1 VRAPERLPALR
12 LVASPLTLDGLA
24 WPEGVAALRLASD
37 DLLLIGEGRV
47 ALGNEPAIIEEDAG
61 FVGWWLTPSELET
74 AVLPHADWPLP
85 PSRPA
90 LAQGLVAGVPAK
102 IWLTKDRALLLCAAA
117 YAHELAE
124 RLG

>member
-1 VRAPERLPALR
+1 M
-12 LVASPLTLDGLA
+12 
-24 WPEGVAALRLASD
+24 
-37 DLLLIGEGRV
+37 
-47 ALGNEPAIIEEDAG
+47 ALGNEPAIIEQDAG

-74 AVLPHADWPLP
+74 SVLPHVDWPLP
-85 PSRPA
+85 SSRPA

-102 IWLTKDRALLLCAAA
+102 IWLTDDRALLLCAAS

>member
-12 LVASPLTLDGLA
+12 VVASPATLDGLS
-24 WPEGVAALRLASD
+24 WPEGLTALRFASD
-37 DLLLIGEGRV
+37 DVLLIGEGMV
-47 ALGNEPAIIEEDAG
+47 ALGDEPAIIEKDAG
-61 FVGWWLTPSELET
+61 FVGWWLTPTELEI
-74 AVLPHADWPLP
+74 AVLPHVDWPLP
-85 PSRPA
+85 SSRPT

-102 IWLTKDRALLLCAAA
+102 IWLTDDRSLLLCAAA